1 LHLGLSLPA
10 WVEIVA
16 FSASH
21 LLSGVSLMM
30 AQMGVVFLF
39 FMLQELLW
47 RLGREKKH
55 IIDAMLALGI
65 FGGLFYSRI

>member
-1 LHLGLSLPA
+1 
-10 WVEIVA
+10 
-16 FSASH
+16 
-21 LLSGVSLMM
+21 
-30 AQMGVVFLF
+30 MGVVILF